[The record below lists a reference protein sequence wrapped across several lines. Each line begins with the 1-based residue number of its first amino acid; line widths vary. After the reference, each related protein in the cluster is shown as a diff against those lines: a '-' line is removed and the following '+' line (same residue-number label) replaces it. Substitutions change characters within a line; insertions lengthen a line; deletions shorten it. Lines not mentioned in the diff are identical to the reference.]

1 MKPHAALLL
10 GLAWLGSAVLGRAQ
24 DEPPTKGRLPANGS
38 ELFRALLD
46 YAGVKPSPAGRF
58 PDYRDKIVIVY
69 GRPGRQD
76 LDVVQNAARSAIL
89 KGGAVL
95 ILTDQDLD
103 LSTGTNPFEGKFLPT
118 GGASVFA
125 VRATVRNQSKCF
137 RNLPECPLV
146 SPAPHVQLPVGGL
159 LPAIVD
165 QNPFDGLQHVATNK
179 PGLLFLL
186 QDDHRPNTFADF
198 YRGTSAIH
206 TVRRE
211 VAAKYDTAFSAGQ
224 ILSYSSSTHSRWI
237 ALADE
242 DVLSNSLLAAKGTDN
257 FVFAF
262 QLVQWLRGPEGR
274 SECLFFEYGQLKA
287 KFNDVEF
294 VTVPDLPAP
303 PIPPIPPLKMIEEQL
318 TDFGNKV
325 ADDAQT
331 NDRLHAALVRDEIG
345 YGRWLRFLAIMAA
358 GVAAVFLL
366 RRAFA
371 ARQPGPGP
379 AVAARDDGPPGK
391 LLAVLR
397 QEMVRGNNFTPAV
410 VAYIEE
416 TFRLV
421 GLPDGPHAQM
431 PPVAITGKKVKKVE
445 LMHDI
450 ASLWRVAY
458 GSSGRPVDYAAWRA
472 LEPAVEHARRLAVKG
487 RWHFAPDFV
496 PPGAAA

>member
-10 GLAWLGSAVLGRAQ
+10 GLVWLGSAAPGFAQ
-24 DEPPTKGRLPANGS
+24 GEPPAEVRLPANGS
-38 ELFRALLD
+38 QLFRALLD
-46 YAGVKPSPAGRF
+46 YRNVHPAAKNGDR
-58 PDYRDKIVIVY
+58 RDKIVIVY
-69 GRPGRQD
+69 GRPHPVDAVNIQGVTR
-76 LDVVQNAARSAIL
+76 DVLTR
-89 KGGAVL
+89 GGAVL
-95 ILTDQDLD
+95 FLSDKEMD
-103 LSTGTNPFEGKFLPT
+103 LSARPGRPSSYLPPYMLK
-118 GGASVFA
+118 AYIISSSVSHPN
-125 VRATVRNQSKCF
+125 RNY
-137 RNLPECPLV
+137 RGIPECPLV
-146 SPAPHVQLPVGGL
+146 YDELAYNEVQLGRMNAV
-159 LPAIVD
+159 VN
-165 QNPFDGLQHVATNK
+165 QHNNPFAGFRNIVTNK
-179 PGLLFLL
+179 PGVLL
-186 QDDHRPNTFADF
+186 RPVGSPHESRFAKF
-198 YRGTSAIH
+198 YNGTLYRDE
-206 TVRRE
+206 VRTGLETGYERLF
-211 VAAKYDTAFSAGQ
+211 ATGQ
-224 ILSYSSSTHSRWI
+224 VLADPSQSRWI

-242 DVLSNSLLAAKGTDN
+242 DVLSNSLLAKGIDN
-257 FVFAF
+257 FAFAI
-262 QLVQWLRGPEGR
+262 QLVDWLRGPEER
-274 SECLFFEYGQLKA
+274 SECLFFEYGKPVTKLD
-287 KFNDVEF
+287 DVKF

-303 PIPPIPPLKMIEEQL
+303 PIPPIPPLKVIEEQL

-331 NDRLHAALVRDEIG
+331 NDRLHAALVRDEVG
-345 YGRWLRFLAIMAA
+345 YGRWLRFLAIAAA

-371 ARQPGPGP
+371 ARQPGAGP

-416 TFRLV
+416 TFRLA
-421 GLPDGPHAQM
+421 GLPAGPHAQM

-450 ASLWRVAY
+450 AALWRVAY